1 MAGAGG
7 FALLAVGEPAPFVAG
22 ALVAFT
28 LGWGWPGLFNLAV
41 VDLHREAP
49 GAATGISQTGIYV
62 GAAAGP
68 AATGCCRPS
77 SGIPRPG
84 AWSRAPRCWP
94 PRRWRWPHGRIAVP
108 GARVP
113 PDPR

>member
-1 MAGAGG
+1 LIA
-7 FALLAVGEPAPFVAG
+7 FA
-22 ALVAFT
+22 

-68 AATGCCRPS
+68 AAYGMLS
-77 SGIPRPG
+77 SEIGYPAAWAVAG
-84 AWSRAPRCWP
+84 ALSLAAAAAVAYAARAPK
-94 PRRWRWPHGRIAVP
+94 
-108 GARVP
+108 
-113 PDPR
+113 

>member
-1 MAGAGG
+1 MVALLVSGAGG

-22 ALVAFT
+22 VFVAFA

-62 GAAAGP
+62 GAAGGP
-68 AATGCCRPS
+68 AAYGLLS
-77 SGIPRPG
+77 SAIGYAAAWGVAG
-84 AWSRAPRCWP
+84 ALSLVAAAAVASAARAPK
-94 PRRWRWPHGRIAVP
+94 
-108 GARVP
+108 
-113 PDPR
+113 